1 MMVMNITEK
10 IIASEED
17 RTKYF
22 DKLKELESMANSFA
36 EHTKRIQENAKKKE
50 KAEPKKRKAKDVLVT
65 EATSK
70 SDIRRLMRTLRQ
82 KIAEVI
88 SEDGTDQKTKTIRV
102 NGLQN
107 KLNALIR
114 ILNDIEEA
122 EQEALEEKRKK
133 KGKESVRLSGDDLTV
148 NKKGSSS
155 QIDVSVSSMSPKVSA
170 PGGSLVSSFEA
181 AINSQAAAAPQ
192 TIDASV

>member
-1 MMVMNITEK
+1 MNITEK
-10 IIASEED
+10 IIGNEEE

-22 DKLKELESMANSFA
+22 DKLKELEAMANSFS
-36 EHTKRIQENAKKKE
+36 ENTKRIQENAKKKE

-88 SEDGTDQKTKTIRV
+88 SEEGSDQKTKTLRV

-133 KGKESVRLSGDDLTV
+133 KGKESVRLSGEDLTV
-148 NKKGSSS
+148 NKKNSSSS
-155 QIDVSVSSMSPKVSA
+155 QIDVCVSSMSPKVTSS
-170 PGGSLVSSFEA
+170 PGVSLASSFEA
-181 AINSQAAAAPQ
+181 AINAQAASSAPV
-192 TIDASV
+192 IDAAV